1 MDNSELDLKFDP
13 NNQNKLNALINDA
26 NQSFKDGKVYRSNRL
41 KTISNYVGNNYSE
54 NGSKSKIPVNLLE
67 LSTGIYMRKL
77 ASKLPQVLVSTNY
90 RNEPDLRPQ
99 ALSLQLATNQLLKD
113 KKLDFLGEIKKCVLD
128 ALFSI
133 GICKM
138 SLKKHSAIDIEG
150 QQFDYGYPYISSVSL
165 DDFIIDLNAK
175 SLKEVAYIGNKS
187 KVSLEYILDNPNFFN
202 GKAIEYIKKTHSD
215 GGNEDDRVSN
225 IGGKNKDKT
234 EKGFKKYIEIAELY
248 LPYENLY
255 IILPC
260 NDGEICTNKGYLR
273 ATYFDGPASNPL
285 GMYYILG
292 YNSVPD
298 NIMPLAPASL
308 LIDMHVLANNLFRKL
323 ARQAERQKTNLLV
336 DQTST
341 DDGTRI
347 VDASDGEAIVTRNPD
362 KCKEARYGGIDNAN
376 FGFFTNVRDLYSYFA
391 GNLDTL
397 GGLSPQADTLGQDKL
412 LAESASE
419 RIQAMRETTLE
430 FTTNICRDLAWYL
443 WTDPLIELPLY
454 KRIKGS
460 NIEIP
465 VSFNPEDRQ
474 GDFLNYNFSIVPF
487 SMQEETP
494 ATKMSKFTNI
504 WQTYILPMLPIIQ
517 QTGGQLNTEEI
528 LALLSQYYDFPEI
541 ENIIMMVDQSIQNY
555 NRQNMPP
562 VGNPPTKSPHTTR
575 TYERVNRQGATSNSK
590 NGALMTALF
599 GGGMND
605 GQKNKLVNPIG

>member
-187 KVSLEYILDNPNFFN
+187 KVPLEYILDNPNFFN

>member
-1 MDNSELDLKFDP
+1 
-13 NNQNKLNALINDA
+13 
-26 NQSFKDGKVYRSNRL
+26 
-41 KTISNYVGNNYSE
+41 
-54 NGSKSKIPVNLLE
+54 
-67 LSTGIYMRKL
+67 
-77 ASKLPQVLVSTNY
+77 
-90 RNEPDLRPQ
+90 
-99 ALSLQLATNQLLKD
+99 
-113 KKLDFLGEIKKCVLD
+113 
-128 ALFSI
+128 
-133 GICKM
+133 
-138 SLKKHSAIDIEG
+138 
-150 QQFDYGYPYISSVSL
+150 
-165 DDFIIDLNAK
+165 
-175 SLKEVAYIGNKS
+175 
-187 KVSLEYILDNPNFFN
+187 
-202 GKAIEYIKKTHSD
+202 
-215 GGNEDDRVSN
+215 
-225 IGGKNKDKT
+225 
-234 EKGFKKYIEIAELY
+234 
-248 LPYENLY
+248 
-255 IILPC
+255 
-260 NDGEICTNKGYLR
+260 
-273 ATYFDGPASNPL
+273 
-285 GMYYILG
+285 MYYILG